1 MADFK
6 INGVTF
12 ANESSGQITLS
23 NLAGFPS
30 GHVVKSASLV
40 FATRTVMSGSTG
52 GSVPTK
58 ICDLGTYTK
67 IRSDTHLYIYAML
80 AGHGNNSGSVGLG
93 IRMGPSG
100 TVIYGSYTYD
110 ENNTN
115 KLASVVG
122 RITDYTLTT
131 PTNVEF
137 VTHSRGN
144 SSTGEKPFNGFCPSN
159 SDDNRNP
166 SGGTESHVN
175 IFEVMPWVYWKF

>member
-1 MADFK
+1 MADL
-6 INGVTF
+6 ILGNTTVIT
-12 ANESSGQITLS
+12 ESSGVVTLS

-40 FATRTVMSGSTG
+40 FATRTPLGGTTG
-52 GSVPTK
+52 GSSPTK

-67 IRSDTHLYIYAML
+67 IRSDTHLYIHAML
-80 AGHGNNSGSVGLG
+80 AGFGNESGTCGLG

-100 TVIYGSYTYD
+100 TVIYGYYTYD
-110 ENNTN
+110 DNNTS

-137 VTHSRGN
+137 VTHARGN
-144 SSTGEKPFNGFCPSN
+144 SATAEKPFDVLCPS
-159 SDDNRNP
+159 SDDDNRNP

-175 IFEVMPWVYWKF
+175 IFEVMP